1 MIEIIYKLVRLHLS
15 ADDIHCYTLGNVIFL
30 MSRYVLYYG
39 SQFEISQ
46 KMMLI
51 FIGGLEKSK
60 ACEQFT

>member
-1 MIEIIYKLVRLHLS
+1 MKLFGGIEHEK
-15 ADDIHCYTLGNVIFL
+15 LGNVIFL